1 MALRFVD
8 YPLPLKLLIVGRSL
22 VASGSLLTPNLFAR
36 VFRMEAAGTPAI
48 PMGRMFGIRNA
59 LLALGLS
66 RLGAFSAPG
75 TFLKLNV
82 LTDTVD
88 AAVLVAAGRRGE
100 LSKVSS
106 TLGTAVALSA
116 VVVGAASLAALPA
129 SEA

>member
-1 MALRFVD
+1 MATRFAD
-8 YPLPLKLLIVGRSL
+8 YTLPLKLLIVGRSL
-22 VASGSLLTPNLFAR
+22 VASGSLLTPNVFAR

-66 RLGAFSAPG
+66 RLGAFTDAT

-82 LTDTVD
+82 LTDAVD

-100 LSKVSS
+100 LSKTTA

-116 VVVGAASLAALPA
+116 VVMGAASLAALPA
-129 SEA
+129 PEA

>member
-1 MALRFVD
+1 MTLRFAE

-22 VASGSLLTPNLFAR
+22 IASGSLLAPNVFAR

-66 RLGAFSAPG
+66 RLGVFTSPG

-82 LTDTVD
+82 LTDAVD

-100 LSKVSS
+100 LSRTTSA
-106 TLGTAVALSA
+106 LGAAVALSA
-116 VVVGAASLAALPA
+116 VVMGAASVAALPA
-129 SEA
+129 REA

>member
-1 MALRFVD
+1 MTLRFAE

-22 VASGSLLTPNLFAR
+22 IASGSLLTPNVFAR

-66 RLGAFSAPG
+66 RLGVFTSPG

-82 LTDTVD
+82 LTDAVD

-100 LSKVSS
+100 LSRTTSA
-106 TLGTAVALSA
+106 LGTALALSA
-116 VVVGAASLAALPA
+116 VVVGAASVAALPA
-129 SEA
+129 REA

>member
-1 MALRFVD
+1 MPARAAD
-8 YPLPLKLLIVGRSL
+8 RSRPLKLLILGRTL
-22 VASGSLLTPNLFAR
+22 VASGSLLTPNVFGR
-36 VFRMEAAGTPAI
+36 VFRMEVAGTAAV

-82 LTDTVD
+82 LTDAVD
-88 AAVLVAAGRRGE
+88 AAVLVSAGRRGE
-100 LSKVSS
+100 ISTLTS

-116 VVVGAASLAALPA
+116 VAVGVASLAALPA
-129 SEA
+129 PQG

>member
-22 VASGSLLTPNLFAR
+22 
-36 VFRMEAAGTPAI
+36 E
-48 PMGRMFGIRNA
+48 
-59 LLALGLS
+59 
-66 RLGAFSAPG
+66 
-75 TFLKLNV
+75 LNV

>member
-1 MALRFVD
+1 MALRFAD

-22 VASGSLLTPNLFAR
+22 VASGSLLTPHLFAR

-82 LTDTVD
+82 LTD
-88 AAVLVAAGRRGE
+88 AVVLAAAGRRGE

>member
-1 MALRFVD
+1 MTLRFAE

-22 VASGSLLTPNLFAR
+22 IASGSLLTPNVFAR

-66 RLGAFSAPG
+66 RLGVFTSPG

-82 LTDTVD
+82 LTDAVD

-100 LSKVSS
+100 LSRTTSA
-106 TLGTAVALSA
+106 LGTAVALSA
-116 VVVGAASLAALPA
+116 VVVGAASVAALPA
-129 SEA
+129 REA

>member
-1 MALRFVD
+1 MATQFAD

-22 VASGSLLTPNLFAR
+22 VASGSLLTPNVFAR

-66 RLGAFSAPG
+66 RLGAFTDAT

-82 LTDTVD
+82 LTDAVD

-100 LSKVSS
+100 LSKTTA

-116 VVVGAASLAALPA
+116 VVMGAASLAALPA
-129 SEA
+129 PEA